1 MMRRQLAAV
10 LLAATI
16 SVPLA
21 AQAQAQAQCEVR
33 PPHPR
38 EFRQSSLVLTGQ
50 VSAVEKHPE
59 SGFIDY
65 TVTVARRLKG
75 KAPAALVIRSE
86 IGPKGFQ
93 MNGQRSYLLF
103 VSQRPD
109 KTWFVNNCGNSAP
122 MPRKENIVKRE
133 PIPARR
139 LR

>member
-16 SVPLA
+16 GAPLA
-21 AQAQAQAQCEVR
+21 AQAQCDIR

-38 EFRQSSLVLTGQ
+38 EFRQSRLVVTGQ
-50 VSAVEKHPE
+50 VSAVDKHPE

-75 KAPAALVIRSE
+75 KAPSSLVIRSE

-93 MNGQRSYLLF
+93 MNEQRSYLLF

-122 MPRKENIVKRE
+122 MPRKENIGKH
-133 PIPARR
+133 
-139 LR
+139 